1 MQKRLNMSISDRLR
15 QIRLNSGL
23 SQSSFGENFG
33 LAQTTYGP
41 YETGKRSVPDEFKQQ
56 LADKYNINLHWLI
69 TGNGSMYNTSNSTPN
84 NLVKTDNINID
95 IALKDSV
102 EVPML
107 DLRLSAGHGSDWY
120 AGSLTGEKLYIPKR
134 VARRYP
140 SNSVFAGATV
150 EGDSMEPT
158 LNDGEP
164 VVFVKGFIKGDGIYV
179 LAVNGELFVK
189 RLEFNRILNVL
200 RIISDNPKYPP
211 TELKSDMQDSVRI
224 LGKVVIWVHGEA

>member
-1 MQKRLNMSISDRLR
+1 MI
-15 QIRLNSGL
+15 
-23 SQSSFGENFG
+23 GENLKSIRVKEGMSQATF
-33 LAQTTYGP
+33 ATQFEMTQTTYSQ

-69 TGNGSMYNTSNSTPN
+69 TGNGSMYNTSSNASN
-84 NLVKTDNINID
+84 NLVKTDNINNID

-107 DLRLSAGHGSDWY
+107 DLHLSAGLGSDWY
-120 AGSLTGEKLYIPKR
+120 SGSLTDEKLYIPKR

-140 SNSVFAGATV
+140 SNSIFAGAV
-150 EGDSMEPT
+150 VDGDSMEPT

-211 TELKSDMQDSVRI
+211 TELKSDLQDSVHI

>member
-1 MQKRLNMSISDRLR
+1 MI
-15 QIRLNSGL
+15 
-23 SQSSFGENFG
+23 GENLKSIRVEKGMSQAMF
-33 LAQTTYGP
+33 ATQFEMTQTTYSQ

-69 TGNGSMYNTSNSTPN
+69 TGIGSMYNTSNSTSN
-84 NLVKTDNINID
+84 NLVKTDNNINID

-107 DLRLSAGHGSDWY
+107 DLHLSAGHGSDWY
-120 AGSLTGEKLYIPKR
+120 SGSLTGEKLYIPKR

-140 SNSVFAGATV
+140 SNSVFAGAV
-150 EGDSMEPT
+150 VDGDSMEPT

>member
-1 MQKRLNMSISDRLR
+1 MLRLR
-15 QIRLNSGL
+15 EVRESKGL
-23 SQSSFGENFG
+23 SQKTFGASLG
-33 LAQTTYGP
+33 LSQGTYQK
-41 YETGKRSVPDEFKQQ
+41 YESGMASTPQEILEQ

-69 TGNGSMYNTSNSTPN
+69 TGIGSMYNTSNSTPN

-211 TELKSDMQDSVRI
+211 TELKSDMQDSVHI

>member
-1 MQKRLNMSISDRLR
+1 
-15 QIRLNSGL
+15 
-23 SQSSFGENFG
+23 
-33 LAQTTYGP
+33 
-41 YETGKRSVPDEFKQQ
+41 
-56 LADKYNINLHWLI
+56 
-69 TGNGSMYNTSNSTPN
+69 MYNTSNSTPN